1 MSHYS
6 IQQLTAR
13 VVSNEALAPETYRL
27 TLQLQELP
35 EGIRPGRFVML
46 RTSPHLDPLLRRA
59 FSIHDFTGST
69 FAILYQVRGR
79 GTRWMA
85 VRAAGEE
92 IDLIGPL
99 GRGFDTNLP
108 IKKALLIAG
117 GIGIAPFHLLTRE
130 LQAKGVEVL
139 LFYGARSA
147 VDLVGLKELER
158 IGVSAILATEDGSLG
173 EKGRVTELFQE
184 NFRPVEPAEDFKIFA
199 CGPQAMLFEVARIAG
214 RTGMAC
220 DVSLESNMACGL
232 GTCMG
237 CVIETESGYQRVC
250 REGPVFSAKELVLS
264 ATGL

>member
-13 VVSNEALAPETYRL
+13 VLSNEAAAPDTFRL
-27 TLQLQELP
+27 TLQP
-35 EGIRPGRFVML
+35 RSFPDGITAGQFIML
-46 RTSPHLDPLLRRA
+46 RTSAHLDPLLRRA
-59 FSIHDFTGST
+59 FSIHDRTDST
-69 FAILYQVRGR
+69 LSILYQIRGR
-79 GTRWMA
+79 GTGWMA
-85 VRAAGEE
+85 ARAPGDE

-99 GRGFDTNLP
+99 GRGFDTTNP

-117 GIGIAPFHLLTRE
+117 GIGIAPFYLLIRE

-147 VDLVGLKELER
+147 AELVGLNELEEMG
-158 IGVSAILATEDGSLG
+158 ISLILATEDGSLG

-184 NFRPVEPAEDFKIFA
+184 NFRPVEPAENFKIFA
-199 CGPQAMLFEVARIAG
+199 CGPQGMLFEVARIAKQ
-214 RTGMAC
+214 TGMEC

-237 CVIETESGYQRVC
+237 CVIETKAGYQRIC
-250 REGPVFSAKELVLS
+250 REGPVFSAKLLDLS
-264 ATGL
+264 AAGR